1 MEKEEDDESEI
12 GNLIEKRKQENEAFT
27 KLLQEIENQK
37 NAAMHPNSKKK
48 TK

>member
-1 MEKEEDDESEI
+1 MDDEEMDETEI
-12 GNLIEKRKQENEAFT
+12 GNMIEKRKQENEAFT

-37 NAAMHPNSKKK
+37 HAAMHANAKKK